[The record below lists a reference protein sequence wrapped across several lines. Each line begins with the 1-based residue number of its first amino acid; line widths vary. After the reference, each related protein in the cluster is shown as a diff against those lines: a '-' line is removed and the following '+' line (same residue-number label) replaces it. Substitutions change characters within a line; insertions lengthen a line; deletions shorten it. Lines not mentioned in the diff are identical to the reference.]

1 MNVAILTQ
9 PLRTNYGGILQAYA
23 LQTFLQKRGHNV
35 IVVNREYNNDISCKL
50 FFWRVG
56 SMLKSAIKL
65 MMFRQKEFIV
75 MNPLSPYY
83 HSVWSGYDVLPF
95 VEKYINHS
103 DALYSSKSLREFF
116 RRQKFDAF
124 IVGSDQVWRPRYSPC
139 ITDFFLKE
147 IPKELNAVKVAYAAS
162 FGTDRWE
169 FTEEETKE
177 CASLAKLFDA
187 VSVREKSGVKL
198 CKEYLGI
205 NAEHLIDPT
214 MLLYKEDY
222 INLMTDANLSKSKG
236 NLFCYMLDDNYQ
248 ADLIVESL
256 KEDGYKLNYA
266 STSVVSTNE
275 TPRSYQLSVEEW
287 LRGIYD
293 AEIVVTD
300 SFHACV
306 FSILFNRPF
315 VVVGNA
321 SRGNTRFD
329 SLLEMFELQGRKIE
343 SYARFIEHKACL
355 LKEDD
360 LYNAQTFLSN
370 HRLKSMDFW
379 ANLRLEESKRK

>member
-1 MNVAILTQ
+1 MKIAILTQ

-23 LQTFLQKRGHNV
+23 LQTFLQKKGHNV
-35 IVVNREYNNDISCKL
+35 IVINREYNNNISCKL

-56 SMLKSAIKL
+56 SMLKSAIRL
-65 MMFRQKEFIV
+65 LIFRQKKYIV

-95 VEKYINHS
+95 VKKYINHS
-103 DALYSSKSLREFF
+103 DAIYSSKSLKEYLGY
-116 RRQKFDAF
+116 QKFDAF
-124 IVGSDQVWRPRYSPC
+124 IVGSDQVWRPCYSPC

-147 IPKELNAVKVAYAAS
+147 IPEEIDAMKVAYAAS
-162 FGTDRWE
+162 FGTDSWE
-169 FTEEETKE
+169 FTEDETKE

-205 NAEHLIDPT
+205 DAEHLIDPT
-214 MLLYKEDY
+214 MLLDKEDY
-222 INLMTDANLSKSKG
+222 INLMTEANVSKSKG
-236 NLFCYMLDDNYQ
+236 NLFCYMLDNNCQ

-256 KEDGYKLNYA
+256 KEDGYKPNYA
-266 STSVVSTNE
+266 STGVLSTNE
-275 TPRSYQLSVEEW
+275 NPRSYQLSVEEW
-287 LRGIYD
+287 LQGIYD
-293 AEIVVTD
+293 AKVVVTD

-306 FSILFNRPF
+306 FSILFNKPF

-329 SLLEMFELQGRKIE
+329 SLLEMFELQNRKVE
-343 SYARFIEHKACL
+343 SYACFLERKVYL
-355 LKEDD
+355 LEEAD

-379 ANLRLEESKRK
+379 ANLRLGE